1 MEEHKNTNLV
11 VQENSGEDKGI
22 HENMDTFEVAKNV
35 FKGAFILG
43 KRAAKGAVEMAE
55 RMKERAQELKN
66 NRWKEYKM
74 ALVKVDI
81 KCKCG
86 KILQTRNVYP
96 ESKSK
101 TTGSIICSNCK
112 RNMRYEIIG
121 DRVSVYE
128 KGK

>member
-1 MEEHKNTNLV
+1 
-11 VQENSGEDKGI
+11 
-22 HENMDTFEVAKNV
+22 
-35 FKGAFILG
+35 
-43 KRAAKGAVEMAE
+43 
-55 RMKERAQELKN
+55 
-66 NRWKEYKM
+66 M